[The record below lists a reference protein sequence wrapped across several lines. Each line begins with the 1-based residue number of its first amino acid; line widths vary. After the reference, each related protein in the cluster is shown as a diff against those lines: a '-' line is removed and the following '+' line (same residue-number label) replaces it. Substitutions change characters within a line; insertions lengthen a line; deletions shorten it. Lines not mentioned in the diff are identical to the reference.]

1 MKLSWITLL
10 GFLLPACNATEDANI
25 VNTQAAPSTPIP
37 VFGGELPD
45 YWYRGTA
52 EISTYDLT
60 QARYGELRMGEA
72 VLIQVTEPFLAGSQV
87 KDEGYGGT
95 GGPSVPVLKT
105 NLLRRFVTGIY
116 DYSLMT
122 SVFTPT
128 DGSTQPHTLKVTT
141 SSQDWCGQSYTQ
153 LNRRGGG
160 WTAELRSYFEREG
173 DQDLDLD
180 ADFLEDELFNRIRI
194 GGAPPDGS
202 YRVLPATSF
211 LLLTHPAYRAAAAN
225 LATRTVGDSLLRTEL
240 HYPELGRELVVTYTA
255 NSPYTITGWT
265 ETYPGRDSSL
275 LTTATLRERKQTA
288 YWAQNGTADRPL
300 RAELGLK

>member
-10 GFLLPACNATEDANI
+10 GFLLPACNATEEANI
-25 VNTQAAPSTPIP
+25 VTTQDAPSDRTT
-37 VFGGELPD
+37 VFGGELSD

-60 QARYGELRMGEA
+60 QARYGELREGEA
-72 VLIQVTEPFLAGSQV
+72 VLIQVSEPFLAGSQV
-87 KDEGYGGT
+87 KDEGYGDA

-128 DGSTQPHTLKVTT
+128 DASTQPHTLKVTT

-153 LNRRGGG
+153 LNRRGGE

-173 DQDLDLD
+173 DQDLAVE

-225 LATRTVGDSLLRTEL
+225 LSTLTMGDSLLRTEL
-240 HYPELGRELVVTYTA
+240 HYPELGRKLTVTYGA
-255 NSPYTITGWT
+255 ASPYTITGWT

-275 LTTATLRERKQTA
+275 VTTATLRERKQTA
-288 YWAQNGTADRPL
+288 YWSQNGTGDRPL
-300 RAELGLK
+300 RAELGLE

>member
-25 VNTQAAPSTPIP
+25 VNKGSSPSERTA
-37 VFGGELPD
+37 VFGGELSP
-45 YWYRGTA
+45 YWYQGTA
-52 EISTYDLT
+52 EISTFDLT
-60 QARYGELRMGEA
+60 QARYGELREGEA

-87 KDEGYGGT
+87 KDEGYAAA

-128 DGSTQPHTLKVTT
+128 DPTAQPHTLKVTT

-173 DQDLDLD
+173 DREIGLD

-194 GGAPPDGS
+194 GGAPPDGT

-211 LLLTHPAYRAAAAN
+211 LLLTHPAYRAVEAT
-225 LATRTVGDSLLRTEL
+225 LATRPMGDSLLRTAL
-240 HYPELGRELVVTYTA
+240 RYPELGREFSVTYTA
-255 NSPYTITGWT
+255 ASPHTISGWT

-275 LTTATLRERKQTA
+275 ITTATLRERQQTA
-288 YWAQNGTADRPL
+288 YWSQNGTADRPL
-300 RAELGLK
+300 RAELGLE